1 MDIKTVRQQYPQ
13 YNDLSDEQLAEGLY
27 KKYYSDLP
35 RTDFYSRLG
44 FEQAPPIDALEVTK
58 GLKTGYELV
67 KMTPQIMGT
76 QMDANAI
83 EQQQQILSAFDKIDR
98 GEQISPTDTQMGIR
112 DFAQVKGYQTA
123 TPEERERLRQ
133 SQMGQIKESA
143 LSLDEGLKLFEQFKK
158 ETAQYAG
165 KTPDLTDVDS
175 ANAFADWL
183 SYNVGAAAPQVVPM
197 VVAAYAT
204 RGRSLPYTM
213 GASMGVQESVS
224 NRIDYIQDKTKDLP
238 EDQRVDE
245 TIKYLQDTGTVSTL
259 TGLGVGALDLF
270 GPVGS
275 ALRRRVAQEI
285 AKKTGKE
292 VTEKAARTGFKGAL
306 KDVPRDVLEEGMTGA
321 AQSLLQIGS
330 EQYLGEQTGDV
341 FSGENIKRIIND
353 AAAEAAGGIAGSG
366 VNLTTESGKSLFKKR
381 VKSIAEKKLADMR
394 DPADVIKETVK
405 GKVPETPAVESTE
418 QPTPSDETPATETD
432 SDPDID
438 DTIPAQDE
446 QAMQDEV
453 REMQGLPPED
463 RPAVTPTS
471 TQLPLTEDQ
480 PSADITTPPEPVGI
494 RTTEELRRQ
503 ARSLGIDPDAILN
516 EISLREDLTQEQFDQ
531 EYESTIRQ
539 EISRRLAQ
547 ADSQQVGQPETS
559 ALPQEGSQTTDTIP
573 TSTTPPPTVGYRPQS
588 EAEKSM
594 FGTSKVVD
602 FGVGNAQINFDSDT
616 IFLSRPDGSRRGGP
630 SDDAIIRPGDN
641 RRNVIKRPEDF
652 PDYVPDAA
660 RQPLIDYAN
669 IMAEQR
675 KRFPNTRE
683 GRQELQSVMES
694 LPVTKRLNT
703 ALASLS
709 PQQVGQPAPT
719 AQTIPEGAVLQNRE
733 RSSPSSVQ
741 QMNSIANDPDYSRV
755 GFSNSFLEG
764 APVVFGDSSVVQ
776 VPSSQLGRTGQISSG
791 KTKRKVPVQYAVI
804 EASQAIPS
812 NNVDGATLE
821 QYADP
826 AFPGFKAVT
835 NGRLAG
841 LQEGYRR
848 QTMEKYK
855 QDLMAD
861 DIHGIDPSVIGAMQ
875 NPLLVRIMPQ
885 SLVTKDIADESNTA
899 STLALSATEKAKNDA
914 NRIDLDG
921 LQFKDDGGIS
931 FETVRGFVASMPQT
945 EQQELMDKD
954 GRPTRQAYDRLNA
967 AIFSKAY
974 QNDAL
979 INLAAQAEDAEAKN
993 IISALSQAA
1002 PQMAVLP
1009 QGDYDVRPAVL
1020 EATELAINARR
1031 QGQKLTDLIDQ
1042 QDLVSQNPVSRQ
1054 VMQLYANNPRSA
1066 KKIGEGLRRIA
1077 DAANAEASKSLE
1089 PDMFG
1094 DIPERRPLEAV
1105 VSEALASPQSESDL
1119 FAEAVAE
1126 VRISPEQQKA
1136 EALDKFQRVL
1146 GQVVPPHRARYA
1158 NGRIYTIRPKAFT
1171 EKQTNL
1177 MLDLAGSAIDL
1188 GMPAVLLEKITATGS
1203 TGSESLASMANPR
1216 GYFTI
1221 GKQWA
1226 SASKAEQLETLIH
1239 EIGHAADYNADRE
1252 PVLSGSDAWTSAHT
1266 ELKEW
1271 YTSQPTKHPL
1281 EYPFEP
1287 QFAKKVRIRQESFA
1301 QAFALYFTSPVDL
1314 QNNAPQTYAQLDA
1327 IIKGIQ
1333 NESRPAQT
1341 TGAQKRGI
1349 AEVDVQQARAERS
1362 AAVQPQASAVSP
1374 SLSPAPR
1381 SRDRDD
1387 QVTVR
1392 DSSQEGSQDIPLRD
1406 IVPPQTEEFNTWFG
1420 DSKVVDL
1427 NQNPVLVYHGT
1438 NQDVN
1443 EFTTQPN
1450 ALRPRFYAGEIG
1462 SWFGD
1467 NPKVANNFAR
1477 GLSSPR
1483 EGGAVYP
1490 AYLSI
1495 KNPKV
1500 YNSYQEFLS
1509 AAKGRRSAPAMR
1521 RDLIKQGY
1529 DGIHIKDSDT
1539 DFGGRRDDWV
1549 AFHPEQ
1555 IKSAFNLRPTSD
1567 PSIIRDVQPTYR
1579 VTGEVNN
1586 AADLEALNA
1595 DIRAA
1600 KISEYQSVKRRLS
1613 EVQRRRVRN
1622 EARRFDDESER
1633 SLYETAETLKAE
1645 IEMSQPERRTPED
1658 FMARAAKALAD
1669 GDISKDVY
1677 DVIDAMFKKNPALL
1691 NGLQLSVRAGR
1702 GRSAGQFIPLIR
1714 MVKLFKGYGAYNP
1727 STVRHE
1733 VTHSMEQM
1741 MSPEARAKV
1750 IDEWRKAV
1758 AKAKKANQS
1767 EQAKK
1772 FFQAV
1777 ENFIANPSADNYN
1790 ATIETL
1796 PSYEYYQFVNPSEY
1810 WAVNAEKLMQSYLGS
1825 GWQRFKSSMK
1835 GFLEAIK
1842 KVLGL
1847 QNTHAIYSTF
1857 NDLIT
1862 KPRGRESTTM
1872 LVGYINE
1879 NVPIM
1884 DTKRRN
1890 YAGNPAPPATFESPP
1905 GLTSQGV
1912 LGPTTK
1918 TNFRYNFQDKMIDL
1932 KDTQKAIEK
1941 TAKTIDD
1948 FSDAYTKETL
1958 YYGRTANQ
1966 SKEFLT
1972 KEVKPVLS
1980 KMQKFKVTPEELSA
1994 YLLAKHAP
2002 ERNAYIATIN
2012 PSFPD
2017 GGAGITTAE
2026 ANAYLDTLSP
2036 ERRQQLESLGDDM
2049 RSIILGTHD
2058 IEVKGGLEEQALIDG
2073 WRAMWPDYVPL
2084 FRSEIDYVNSG
2095 SGMGQGIDTRGA
2107 SSKRAV
2113 GSSRDIKDIFSSIIE
2128 QRERAI
2134 VRAEKNR
2141 IGQGLYAL
2149 SIQNPNADWWL
2160 PINPDAVK
2168 SKGALI
2174 EELDKLGISPQ
2185 EAENLMSP
2193 PKVATVVRVPLPD
2206 GSYHNQVQYRVSS
2219 NANFSDNV
2227 VGLRVN
2233 GKNRYVIF
2241 NPNNERAKRLASSLK
2256 NLDAEQLDFLNQRI
2270 GNVTRFIASMSTQYN
2285 PLFGAWNFYRDWQSA
2300 ALNLTTTPL
2309 KGKQAVIVFDAF
2321 KMIPKMYQEYRAT
2334 RGGRDAQ
2341 GEVPTLLREFLTE
2354 GAQSGYR
2361 EQFEKLTARGTI
2373 VERELAKLN
2382 AGNVKTVVNSV
2393 AGWLSDYNDVLENA
2407 IRLSAYKQAKKMN
2420 MTNQQAARLAKEIT
2434 VNFNRKGAKTPG
2446 LSALYAFFNA
2456 AVQGTD
2462 RMIDTLTGPA
2472 GKKIV
2477 AGGLLLGVVQALV
2490 LEAMGFEEDEPTDF
2504 IKQKN
2509 LIIPIGGGDYLMW
2522 PMPLG
2527 FNFLPNV
2534 GRILTEMTL
2543 GGKAKARDRVAE
2555 LLAVMVDSFNPLGG
2569 AGFLQTLSPTVL
2581 DPFIAVSE
2589 NKDAFGR
2596 PVSREDFATN
2606 PKPGYLRS
2614 RQNATEFSKLFAE
2627 ALNSISG
2634 GTKYTPGLVSPTG
2647 DDLDYIVGQY
2657 LGGVGREVQ
2666 RMYELGKSQVTGEE
2680 LETYRIPLF
2689 GKLYGKTDSPAATA
2703 ARFYSTVTRM
2713 AEHEQ
2718 EIKGRRDEGRDPRR
2732 YIAENP
2738 EARLYKY
2745 TNNMENKIS
2754 KLNTRIRKLQET
2766 DPRDPRVEKLQERK
2780 TILMQLYLDRVKEL
2794 FPN

>member
-1 MDIKTVRQQYPQ
+1 MDIKTVRQKYPQ

-133 SQMGQIKESA
+133 SQMGQIKETA

-158 ETAQYAG
+158 ETAQYAA

-204 RGRSLPYTM
+204 RGRSLPYAF

-306 KDVPRDVLEEGMTGA
+306 KDVPRDVLEEGVTGA

-381 VKSIAEKKLADMR
+381 VKSIAEKKIADMEA
-394 DPADVIKETVK
+394 PADIIKAAVK

-418 QPTPSDETPATETD
+418 QPTPSDETPATETY
-432 SDPDID
+432 SAPGID
-438 DTIPAQDE
+438 VSIPAQDE

-516 EISLREDLTQEQFDQ
+516 EVSLREDLTQEQFDQ

-539 EISRRLAQ
+539 EITRRLAQ
-547 ADSQQVGQPETS
+547 ADSQQVGQPELS

-588 EAEKSM
+588 EEEISM

-602 FGVGNAQINFDSDT
+602 FGGGNAQINFQSDT
-616 IFLSRPDGSRRGGP
+616 IFLSRPDGFRGGP
-630 SDDAIIRPGDN
+630 SDDATIRPGDN
-641 RRNVIKRPEDF
+641 RRNNIKRPEDF

-669 IMAEQR
+669 TMAEQH
-675 KRFPNTRE
+675 KRFRNTRE
-683 GRQELQSVMES
+683 GLQELQSVMES
-694 LPVTKRLNT
+694 LPITRRLNT
-703 ALASLS
+703 VLESLS
-709 PQQVGQPAPT
+709 RPPEPDVTPADKQTPQDTTPETVFPED
-719 AQTIPEGAVLQNRE
+719 AQGLPEGTILQNRE
-733 RSSPSSVQ
+733 RSSPNSVK
-741 QMNSIANDPDYSRV
+741 QMNEIANAPDYYQAA
-755 GFSNSFLEG
+755 FSNSFTDG
-764 APVVFGDSSVVQ
+764 APVIFGATP
-776 VPSSQLGRTGQISSG
+776 VPKSQLGRKGNLSSG
-791 KTKRKVPVQYAVI
+791 KTKDKIPVQYAVI
-804 EASQAIPS
+804 ESTQAIPS
-812 NNVDGATLE
+812 NNVDGTSIPN
-821 QYADP
+821 YADLNI
-826 AFPGFKAVT
+826 PGFRAVT

-848 QTMEKYK
+848 NTMAQYK
-855 QDLMAD
+855 KDLMSD
-861 DIHGIDPSVIGAMQ
+861 DIHGIDPAVIGAMK

-885 SLVTKDIADESNTA
+885 NLVTKDIADISNT
-899 STLALSATEKAKNDA
+899 SSGLGFSATETAKNDA
-914 NRIDLDG
+914 NRIDLNG
-921 LQFKDDGGIS
+921 LQFRDDGGVS
-931 FETVRGFVASMPQT
+931 AETVKGFVALMPQT
-945 EQQELMDKD
+945 EQQELIDKQ
-954 GRPTRQAYDRLNA
+954 GRPTKKAYDRLNA

-974 QNDAL
+974 QNDD
-979 INLAAQAEDAEAKN
+979 IISLAVEANDEEARN
-993 IISALSQAA
+993 IISALTQAA
-1002 PQMAVLP
+1002 PQMAALP
-1009 QGDYDVRPAVL
+1009 EGDYDVRPAIL

-1031 QGQKLTDLIDQ
+1031 NNQQLKDVIAQ
-1042 QDLVSQNPVSRQ
+1042 QDIVSQDPVSREI
-1054 VMQLYANNPRSA
+1054 MQLYANNPRSA
-1066 KKIGEGLRRIA
+1066 KKIGEGLKRIA
-1077 DAANAEASKSLE
+1077 DAANTEAAKSLE
-1089 PDMFG
+1089 PDMLG
-1094 DIPERRPLEAV
+1094 DVPTRRPLIDVVAEAAV
-1105 VSEALASPQSESDL
+1105 EPQSEGDL
-1119 FAEAVAE
+1119 FAAPTAAPE
-1126 VRISPEQQKA
+1126 VQISPEQQKA

-1158 NGRIYTIRPKAFT
+1158 NGRIYTIRPKALT

-1188 GMPAVLLEKITATGS
+1188 GMPAVLLEKITAAGS

-1226 SASKAEQLETLIH
+1226 SASKAEQLDTLIH

-1281 EYPFEP
+1281 GYPFEP

-1392 DSSQEGSQDIPLRD
+1392 DSSQEGSQDIPL
-1406 IVPPQTEEFNTWFG
+1406 Q
-1420 DSKVVDL
+1420 
-1427 NQNPVLVYHGT
+1427 
-1438 NQDVN
+1438 
-1443 EFTTQPN
+1443 
-1450 ALRPRFYAGEIG
+1450 
-1462 SWFGD
+1462 
-1467 NPKVANNFAR
+1467 
-1477 GLSSPR
+1477 
-1483 EGGAVYP
+1483 
-1490 AYLSI
+1490 
-1495 KNPKV
+1495 
-1500 YNSYQEFLS
+1500 
-1509 AAKGRRSAPAMR
+1509 
-1521 RDLIKQGY
+1521 
-1529 DGIHIKDSDT
+1529 
-1539 DFGGRRDDWV
+1539 
-1549 AFHPEQ
+1549 
-1555 IKSAFNLRPTSD
+1555 
-1567 PSIIRDVQPTYR
+1567 DVQPTYR

-1691 NGLQLSVRAGR
+1691 NGLQLSIRAGQD
-1702 GRSAGQFIPLIR
+1702 GSAGQFIPLIR

-1912 LGPTTK
+1912 LGPITK

-1932 KDTQKAIEK
+1932 KDAQKSIEK
-1941 TAKTIDD
+1941 TGKTIDD

-1958 YYGRTANQ
+1958 YYGRTSNQ

-1980 KMQKFKVTPEELSA
+1980 KMQKLKVTPEELSA

-2058 IEVKGGLEEQALIDG
+2058 IEVKGGLEEQATIDV
-2073 WRAMWPDYVPL
+2073 WREMWPDYVPL
-2084 FRSEIDYVNSG
+2084 FRSEVDYVNGG

-2149 SIQNPNADWWL
+2149 SIQNPNAEWWL

-2168 SKGALI
+2168 SKGALV

-2241 NPNNERAKRLASSLK
+2241 NPNNERAKRLATSLK

-2477 AGGLLLGVVQALV
+2477 AGGLLLGVVQALI

-2634 GTKYTPGLVSPTG
+2634 GSEFTPGLVSPTG

-2718 EIKGRRDEGRDPRR
+2718 EIKGRRDQGRDPRR

-2738 EARLYKY
+2738 ESRLYKY

-2766 DPRDPRVEKLQERK
+2766 DSRDPRVEKLQERK